1 MTEPI
6 EQTPEVTQAPEE
18 EMGPSLKDLIA
29 QLSGGGD
36 LSGEESRVAFDH
48 VMGGRASQIQM
59 AGLLVGLRTKGEAAS
74 EVAGGVRAL
83 RAAMVPVEAT
93 DPDSLVDTCGT
104 GGGALTTFNIST
116 AAAILAAGMGVRI
129 AKHGNR
135 SFTSKC
141 GSADILEALGVQIEL
156 TPDAMGE
163 VLEEAGIVFM
173 FAPLLHPAMRH
184 VAPVRRELGIPTI
197 MNLLGP
203 LTNPAGARR
212 QVVGVTDPALL
223 DLVAHG
229 LRELGHHRA
238 LVVYG
243 EPGLDELSP
252 LGTTH
257 VAELDA
263 GTVRRRELAPADF
276 GWTGLDPGDLAG
288 GDPAHNARLVTEVF
302 EGGRRDAARAAVV
315 LNAGAAVYV
324 SGTVDSLEEGVEKAG
339 AALDD
344 GAALDG
350 LDRLRSAT
358 QRVVEA
364 GGGKG

>member
-1 MTEPI
+1 MTDPI
-6 EQTPEVTQAPEE
+6 DADA
-18 EMGPSLKDLIA
+18 GPSLKELIA
-29 QLSGGGD
+29 RLSTGED
-36 LSGEESRVAFDH
+36 LSGEESRAAFDH

-59 AGLLVGLRTKGEAAS
+59 AGLLVGLRTKGEAAA

-83 RAAMVPVEAT
+83 RSAMVPVEAT

-116 AAAILAAGMGVRI
+116 AAAILAAGMGVRV

-141 GSADILEALGVQIEL
+141 GSADILEALGVRIEL
-156 TPDAMGE
+156 EPEAMAA

-212 QVVGVTDPALL
+212 QVVGVTDPALV

-257 VAELDA
+257 LAELDA
-263 GTVRRRELAPADF
+263 GAVHRREISPADF
-276 GWTGLDPGDLAG
+276 GWDDLDPADLAG
-288 GDPAHNARLVTEVF
+288 GVPEHNARVVMEVF
-302 EGGRRDAARAAVV
+302 RGERDDAASAAVI

-324 SGTVDSLEEGVEKAG
+324 SGAVDSLEEGVQKARL
-339 AALDD
+339 ALAD

-350 LDRLRSAT
+350 LERLRAAT
-358 QRVVEA
+358 ARVTGA
-364 GGGKG
+364 G

>member
-1 MTEPI
+1 MTD
-6 EQTPEVTQAPEE
+6 VEE
-18 EMGPSLKDLIA
+18 NESGPSLNELIA
-29 QLSGGGD
+29 RLCVRED
-36 LSGEESRVAFDH
+36 LSAEDARTAFNA
-48 VMGGRASQIQM
+48 VMGGRASQVQV
-59 AGLLVGLRTKGEAAS
+59 AALLVGLRAKGEAAA

-83 RAAMVPVEAT
+83 REAMVRIESS

-104 GGGALTTFNIST
+104 GGGGLTTFNIST
-116 AAAILAAGMGVRI
+116 AAALLAAGMGIRI

-141 GSADILEALGVQIEL
+141 GSADVLEELGIQIEL
-156 TPDAMGE
+156 PPAAMAE
-163 VLEEAGIVFM
+163 ILEEAGIVFM

-212 QVVGVTDPALL
+212 QVVGVTDPALV
-223 DLVAHG
+223 DLVANA
-229 LRELGHHRA
+229 LLELGHHRA

-252 LGTTH
+252 LGATE
-257 VAELDA
+257 VADLDR
-263 GTVRRRELAPADF
+263 GTVRRRIIQPSDF
-276 GWTGLDPGDLAG
+276 GWDHLDPADLAG
-288 GDPAHNARLVTEVF
+288 GLPPHNARVILEVF
-302 EGGRRDAARAAVV
+302 RNERRDAARAAVV

-324 SGTVDSLEEGVEKAG
+324 SGMVESLEEAVERADSALTGG
-339 AALDD
+339 AAME
-344 GAALDG
+344 A

-358 QRVVEA
+358 ERA
-364 GGGKG
+364 LGRA

>member
-1 MTEPI
+1 MTDVE
-6 EQTPEVTQAPEE
+6 EQYK
-18 EMGPSLKDLIA
+18 GPALKELVA
-29 QLSGGGD
+29 RLAGRAD
-36 LSGEESRVAFDH
+36 LSADDARAAFDV
-48 VMGGRASQIQM
+48 VMAGRASQIQI
-59 AGLLVGLRTKGEAAS
+59 AGLLVALRVKGETPG

-83 RAAMVPVEAT
+83 REAMIPVSAS

-104 GGGALTTFNIST
+104 GGGTLTTYNIST
-116 AAAILAAGMGVRI
+116 AAALLAAGMGIRI

-141 GSADILEALGVQIEL
+141 GSADVLEELGVQIDVPPE
-156 TPDAMGE
+156 AMSE
-163 VLEEAGIVFM
+163 ILEEAGIVFM

-212 QVVGVTDPALL
+212 QVVGVTDPELL
-223 DLVAHG
+223 DLVVNA

-238 LVVYG
+238 MVVYG

-252 LGTTH
+252 LGATE

-263 GTVRRRELAPADF
+263 GTVRRRTVRPADF
-276 GWTGLDPGDLAG
+276 GWSDLAPEDLAG
-288 GDPAHNARLVTEVF
+288 GEPPHNARVILDVF
-302 EGGRRDAARAAVV
+302 GNKRHDGARAAVV
-315 LNAGAAVYV
+315 LNAGAAAYV
-324 SGTVDSLEEGVEKAG
+324 GGVVESLEAGVEKAEAALSEG
-339 AALDD
+339 AAME
-344 GAALDG
+344 A

-358 QRVVEA
+358 ERA
-364 GGGKG
+364 LGRR